1 MSEVFVNGEPAV
13 SGTGVFSKRSKI
25 PDWSMQQDGLL
36 SCSRDEASH
45 ATETESKQPAEK
57 EGIVF

>member
-1 MSEVFVNGEPAV
+1 MSEVFVNG
-13 SGTGVFSKRSKI
+13 VFSQKSKM
-25 PDWSMQQDGLL
+25 PDRSMQQDGLL

-45 ATETESKQPAEK
+45 TAETESKQPAEK

>member
-1 MSEVFVNGEPAV
+1 MSEVFVNG
-13 SGTGVFSKRSKI
+13 VFSQKSKI